1 MFKLPGLV
9 FFSAL
14 LLFAGVAMGDSYE
27 THVRPFLTR
36 YCVSCHGPDV
46 QKAKLRL
53 DTLDPDIIRGSDTD
67 MWQEVLDLL
76 NLSEMPPKKAK
87 RQPTSAERQVVV
99 AALTSS
105 IRQAMEARR
114 SSGGQNVLRRLT
126 AYEYNNTLRDL
137 LDLDLLYAVDLPPEG
152 SAKEGFKNNSGVLA
166 TSALHIEYFERIAR
180 SALEKIILVPTEQP
194 APYFVRV
201 EPEMG
206 FEAKPATNKPG
217 KRRQPKKP
225 GVSYNITGEAFY
237 RPGKK
242 AKAPLFRLDHGEL
255 AGESILLAGNR
266 PTDKIGDVFVPDRR
280 RGGALGDGRSGFQP
294 EFRVEMYEVPYDVPV
309 LVRVRVAAVLGKGGT
324 YPRLSFELG
333 SFRGNNVS
341 DQKEA
346 ANIEIRSVEPRT
358 YEFVVQGANFPFQS
372 NKPSRPSYFRIFND
386 FRRGTSKL
394 TYEELPKLKI
404 DWVEIKCNH
413 YESWPSPQRQ
423 AILFDSKNRDN
434 EVAYVHEVLARFMMR
449 AYRRPVSPEEVERK
463 VALFQKLRNQE
474 PSFEATVI
482 STLAA
487 VLCSPNFLLHS
498 EPSKEVVA
506 GGVTI
511 KKRRL
516 NDYEL
521 ASRLSYFL
529 WSSMPDAV
537 LFDLASKQQL
547 HEPGVLLAQVRRMLA
562 DLKSVGFS
570 RNFAAQWLDL
580 AGIRRLAVN
589 PEYFRFEEKTKDL
602 FEEETIQFVH
612 HVLKANLDIANFIDS
627 DFAILNPGL
636 ARHYRIADI
645 SGGGFVAQSIDKEVH
660 RGGLMTQASML
671 FGNSTGA
678 ETHPIRRG
686 VWVLERMLDDP
697 PPPPPANVPD
707 LPEPEGRDLASLALK
722 ERLVEHAQVESCRDC
737 HRKIDP
743 WGVAF
748 ENYNAL
754 GQWREGTRDPLV
766 LPPHQ
771 QVNVDP
777 VTRLQNGTEI
787 RHLEDLKRYILTSR
801 KPQFRKAV
809 VRKVM
814 AYSLGRYLELSDRP
828 AVESI
833 CQSLQEEKDGFQAL
847 IEKIV
852 LSEPFLTK

>member
-1 MFKLPGLV
+1 MFKLSSLV

-53 DTLDPDIIRGSDTD
+53 DTLDPDMIRGSDTD

-76 NLSEMPPKKAK
+76 NVSEMPPKKAK
-87 RQPTSAERQVVV
+87 LQPTSAERQVVV

-114 SSGGQNVLRRLT
+114 STGGQNVLRRLT

-166 TSALHIEYFERIAR
+166 TSALHIEYFERVAR
-180 SALEKIILVPTEQP
+180 SALEEMILVQTEQP

-206 FEAKPATNKPG
+206 FREEPASGNPG
-217 KRRQPKKP
+217 KKQPKKKP
-225 GVSYNITGEAFY
+225 GIGYGIKGEAYY

-255 AGESILLAGNR
+255 SGDGILLAGNR
-266 PTDKIGDVFVPDRR
+266 PTDKIGDVFAPDRR
-280 RGGALGDGRSGFQP
+280 SGGSRGAGRSGFQP
-294 EFRVEMYEVPYDVPV
+294 EFRVEMYEVPYDAPV

-358 YEFVVQGANFPFQS
+358 YEFVAQGANFPFQS

-449 AYRRPVSPEEVERK
+449 AYRRPVSPEEVER
-463 VALFQKLRNQE
+463 
-474 PSFEATVI
+474 
-482 STLAA
+482 
-487 VLCSPNFLLHS
+487 
-498 EPSKEVVA
+498 
-506 GGVTI
+506 
-511 KKRRL
+511 
-516 NDYEL
+516 
-521 ASRLSYFL
+521 
-529 WSSMPDAV
+529 
-537 LFDLASKQQL
+537 
-547 HEPGVLLAQVRRMLA
+547 
-562 DLKSVGFS
+562 
-570 RNFAAQWLDL
+570 
-580 AGIRRLAVN
+580 
-589 PEYFRFEEKTKDL
+589 
-602 FEEETIQFVH
+602 
-612 HVLKANLDIANFIDS
+612 
-627 DFAILNPGL
+627 
-636 ARHYRIADI
+636 
-645 SGGGFVAQSIDKEVH
+645 
-660 RGGLMTQASML
+660 
-671 FGNSTGA
+671 
-678 ETHPIRRG
+678 
-686 VWVLERMLDDP
+686 
-697 PPPPPANVPD
+697 
-707 LPEPEGRDLASLALK
+707 
-722 ERLVEHAQVESCRDC
+722 
-737 HRKIDP
+737 
-743 WGVAF
+743 
-748 ENYNAL
+748 
-754 GQWREGTRDPLV
+754 
-766 LPPHQ
+766 
-771 QVNVDP
+771 
-777 VTRLQNGTEI
+777 
-787 RHLEDLKRYILTSR
+787 
-801 KPQFRKAV
+801 
-809 VRKVM
+809 
-814 AYSLGRYLELSDRP
+814 
-828 AVESI
+828 
-833 CQSLQEEKDGFQAL
+833 
-847 IEKIV
+847 
-852 LSEPFLTK
+852 